1 MLIKDLEMTKELSGA
16 ELSAVRGGGNFAA
29 QIGSTQAVGGAGS
42 ILFAS
47 PVVQA
52 NPQTITQNDNDTNVD
67 VATITNVGGI
77 LASLLAQ

>member
-16 ELSAVRGGGNFAA
+16 ERSAVRGGGNFAA
-29 QIGSTQAVGGAGS
+29 QIGSAQLVGGAV
-42 ILFAS
+42 LFAS

-67 VATITNVGGI
+67 VAAISNVGGF
-77 LASLLAQ
+77 LASALFQ